1 MTLLR
6 SVSVNLAELRRA
18 QTRFRA
24 LAGKDICS
32 LCDKNIMQIPSIS
45 CCWRVFKLC
54 FYDKI
59 SAIIL
64 SQNSPSF
71 LDKEEQVVIVGM
83 NSRQLELCYFRFN
96 GGGQSRLNS
105 VIKNRKLKI

>member
-1 MTLLR
+1 MGACVLGVTAQVGFRVGYDIPKNVALLR

-45 CCWRVFKLC
+45 CCWQVFKLC
-54 FYDKI
+54 FMTK
-59 SAIIL
+59 
-64 SQNSPSF
+64 
-71 LDKEEQVVIVGM
+71 
-83 NSRQLELCYFRFN
+83 
-96 GGGQSRLNS
+96 
-105 VIKNRKLKI
+105 